1 MKLEQ
6 MPGARFVT
14 LAECPSPYIESSYE
28 RFFMLAL
35 KLKDD
40 LTLHWYK
47 KYYQDERGVIRLE
60 VYDDFKLAAV
70 TASNNN
76 KSYIQEIDNLP
87 LSVVEKCSLRLKVEK
102 TATAK
107 KRLLNEEML
116 MLQEAIRL
124 HKDTPK
130 RKVDDLLFP
139 EFSNEF
145 KEAAVKIINETPYI
159 KNLYVPPYGIVLRL
173 TEDNNNWRQKS
184 IKTKKIIQ
192 QCYRERIAGGF
203 GLSGLDHWGRT
214 KAKIRT
220 ILLPRA
226 NNLLQL
232 ASVKLLLADA
242 KARGQKVLLA
252 GGFVFWYEDNGNV
265 GWMVKAA
272 SDSESQSSGN
282 TLWKE
287 GKILSKNHGRI
298 VVFPYIKENGDH
310 VQGHT
315 KNAPND
321 GKALLRHPNDY
332 VELPFEILEE
342 DLMIGLFGELYYE

>member
-14 LAECPSPYIESSYE
+14 LAEWPSMIIESSYKK
-28 RFFMLAL
+28 FFMSAL

-47 KYYQDERGVIRLE
+47 KYKQEENGTIRLD
-60 VYDDFKLAAV
+60 VYNDLKLASS
-70 TASNNN
+70 TATENN
-76 KSYIQEIDNLP
+76 KIYIHEIDRLP
-87 LSVVEKCSLRLKVEK
+87 LSDDDKRSLLLKVDKAVTSKE
-102 TATAK
+102 
-107 KRLLNEEML
+107 RLLNEELL

-124 HKDTPK
+124 HQDVPK
-130 RKVDDLLFP
+130 RTVDDFIFP
-139 EFSNEF
+139 DLSQDF
-145 KEAAVKIINETPYI
+145 KDAAVKILNETPYI
-159 KNLYVPPYGIVLRL
+159 KFLYAPPYGVILHLKDHNDWSQRYV
-173 TEDNNNWRQKS
+173 
-184 IKTKKIIQ
+184 KTKKAIQ

-203 GLSGLDHWGRT
+203 GLSGAEHWGKT

-220 ILLPRA
+220 MLLPRA
-226 NNLLQL
+226 NKLLQL

-252 GGFVFWYEDNGNV
+252 GDFVFWYEENGDV
-265 GWMVKAA
+265 GWEVKAVG
-272 SDSESQSSGN
+272 DSGSSSAGN

-298 VVFPYIKENGDH
+298 VIFPYIKENGEY
-310 VQGHT
+310 VKGHT

-332 VELPFEILEE
+332 VELPFEILED
-342 DLMIGLFGELYYE
+342 DLMIGLFGELNYE